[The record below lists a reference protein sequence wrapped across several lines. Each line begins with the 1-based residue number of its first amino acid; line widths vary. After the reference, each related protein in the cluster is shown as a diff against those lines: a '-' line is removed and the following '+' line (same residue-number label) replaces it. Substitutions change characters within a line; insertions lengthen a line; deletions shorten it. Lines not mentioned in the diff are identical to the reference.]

1 MLDKF
6 LALLERFV
14 VAHELIAAN
23 SAKGDVQAQA
33 IAKAKNAEADEDKAR
48 ETEQAPK
55 AAEDKPKRGRK
66 PAAKKEPEPED
77 DEPAPEDDE
86 PKPKRGRKA
95 ADDDVDYAAL
105 REEIADI
112 DDALNDGD
120 SNEAV
125 DEFDDLMDEY
135 GAKKLK
141 DLQDEDLE
149 AFLKAAKKIVNKYYE
164 EE

>member
-23 SAKGDVQAQA
+23 SAPQKALSAELVTSDKEETPAKGNGAA
-33 IAKAKNAEADEDKAR
+33 GSSAKAK
-48 ETEQAPK
+48 P
-55 AAEDKPKRGRK
+55 GRK
-66 PAAKKEPEPED
+66 PATKKEPDPE
-77 DEPAPEDDE
+77 DEPAPEE
-86 PKPKRGRKA
+86 KPKRGRKA
-95 ADDDVDYAAL
+95 AADGVDCAAL

>member
-23 SAKGDVQAQA
+23 SGKTTLIEKVGDVVR
-33 IAKAKNAEADEDKAR
+33 AE
-48 ETEQAPK
+48 ETTAP
-55 AAEDKPKRGRK
+55 AAEDKPKRGRN
-66 PAAKKEPEPED
+66 PAAKKEP
-77 DEPAPEDDE
+77 APEED
-86 PKPKRGRKA
+86 KPKRGRKA
-95 ADDDVDYAAL
+95 AADDVDYAAL

-125 DEFDDLMDEY
+125 DEFDNLMDEY

>member
-23 SAKGDVQAQA
+23 SGKTTLVEKVGEVVR
-33 IAKAKNAEADEDKAR
+33 AE
-48 ETEQAPK
+48 ETPAP
-55 AAEDKPKRGRK
+55 AVEDKPKRGRK

-77 DEPAPEDDE
+77 EPEPEEED
-86 PKPKRGRKA
+86 KPKRGRKA
-95 ADDDVDYAAL
+95 AADDVDYAAL

>member
-1 MLDKF
+1 MLDKL

-14 VAHELIAAN
+14 VAHELIAA
-23 SAKGDVQAQA
+23 APHGKEETPEKGDG
-33 IAKAKNAEADEDKAR
+33 
-48 ETEQAPK
+48 
-55 AAEDKPKRGRK
+55 AAGSSAPKRGRK

-77 DEPAPEDDE
+77 E
-86 PKPKRGRKA
+86 PKRGRKA
-95 ADDDVDYAAL
+95 AADDVDYKAM

-125 DEFDDLMDEY
+125 DEFDDLMGEY

>member
-23 SAKGDVQAQA
+23 TGSRATGLDPATAAPYGKEETTAPA
-33 IAKAKNAEADEDKAR
+33 ADA
-48 ETEQAPK
+48 
-55 AAEDKPKRGRK
+55 PKRGRK
-66 PAAKKEPEPED
+66 PASKKEPEA
-77 DEPAPEDDE
+77 EPADE

-95 ADDDVDYAAL
+95 AADDVDYAAL
-105 REEIADI
+105 REEIAEI

>member
-23 SAKGDVQAQA
+23 SGNRATGLDPATAAPYGKEETSALEDLAQRA
-33 IAKAKNAEADEDKAR
+33 AAEAG
-48 ETEQAPK
+48 
-55 AAEDKPKRGRK
+55 DKPKRGRK
-66 PAAKKEPEPED
+66 PAAQKEVTPE
-77 DEPAPEDDE
+77 DEPAPEDE

-95 ADDDVDYAAL
+95 ASDDVDYKAL